1 MSDYVITDENVN
13 AAMRY
18 LEIFHPENANR
29 EFARYM
35 LESTKS
41 ALHKIALDNPDDIEA
56 LYEQVVASDRKN
68 SENS

>member
-1 MSDYVITDENVN
+1 MSDYVITEKNIDAVV
-13 AAMRY
+13 RY

-41 ALHKIALDNPDDIEA
+41 AIHKIALDNPDDIEA
-56 LYEQVVASDRKN
+56 LYDSVSGLNDKER
-68 SENS
+68 

>member
-1 MSDYVITDENVN
+1 MSDYVITDEDVD
-13 AAMRY
+13 AVVRY

-41 ALHKIALDNPDDIEA
+41 AIHKIALDNPDDIEA
-56 LYEQVVASDRKN
+56 LYDSVSGLNDIER
-68 SENS
+68 

>member
-1 MSDYVITDENVN
+1 MSDYVITEENIDAVV
-13 AAMRY
+13 RY

-41 ALHKIALDNPDDIEA
+41 ALHKIALDNPDDIET